1 MSTSR
6 RAFLGCA
13 LSGAALPALSRAAS
27 AQTYPT
33 RPVRIIVATSA
44 GGATDIAARIIA
56 QWLTERL
63 GQTFSVENRPGTAK
77 WGRVIKATG
86 AKAK

>member
-1 MSTSR
+1 VRATR
-6 RAFLGCA
+6 REFLNRAVGVA
-13 LSGAALPALSRAAS
+13 TLPLASRAAS
-27 AQTYPT
+27 AQSYPT

-63 GQTFSVENRPGTAK
+63 GQTFFVENRPGGGNNYRYR
-77 WGRVIKATG
+77 GRG
-86 AKAK
+86 ARSA